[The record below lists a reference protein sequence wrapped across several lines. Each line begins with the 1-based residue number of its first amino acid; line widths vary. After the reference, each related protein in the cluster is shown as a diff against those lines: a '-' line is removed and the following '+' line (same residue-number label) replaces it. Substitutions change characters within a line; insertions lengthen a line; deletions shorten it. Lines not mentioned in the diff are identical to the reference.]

1 MILITRPLSKIRT
14 VILTALRAQKR
25 FSFWIDFSV
34 LVGLIVLAYTA
45 LQVWGWGCVW
55 RWLTEEE
62 SNSAAIRNVGLII
75 AGALGLRIAVWRSRV
90 AEKQVETA
98 RRGFLNE
105 RYQKGAEMFGDSRL
119 SVRLGGIYALRRLAN
134 EAPEEYHLEIVNL
147 FSSFVRRPGNFD
159 GLELER
165 VIDSQIASDPIDPLR
180 LRQDVQ
186 DVMVAVCTRSD
197 KGKALEE
204 RDRNFILDLSGAQ
217 LRGLN
222 LRSSGSVDISG
233 ALMNRVDLN
242 GVWLGGAN
250 LSKVICR
257 RGGDFG
263 DTIFIG
269 ANLSG
274 AVLSKSNLVGAR
286 FIGTNEQ
293 TTDMSGVDFSCS
305 NLTNAKMWNTN
316 LTGVQFRGANIS
328 GVVFSK
334 DRALAASGLTS
345 TSFVGAVI
353 NYSNPPDVRGVID
366 ENTNQQLAYDRELV
380 KWID

>member
-1 MILITRPLSKIRT
+1 MILITRLLSKDRT
-14 VILTALRAQKR
+14 VVLTVLRAKKR
-25 FSFWIDFSV
+25 LSFWIDFSV
-34 LVGLIVLAYTA
+34 LVGLIVFAFA
-45 LQVWGWGCVW
+45 AWQVWGWGCVW

-62 SNSAAIRNVGLII
+62 SNSAAIRNVGLIV

-98 RRGFLNE
+98 RRGLLNE

-159 GLELER
+159 GLELEG
-165 VIDSQIASDPIDPLR
+165 VIDAQTTSDPIDPLR

-197 KGKALEE
+197 QGKALEQ
-204 RDRNFILDLSGAQ
+204 RDRDFILDLNGAQ

-222 LRSSGSVDISG
+222 MRSSGSVDISG

-263 DTIFIG
+263 DTIFFG
-269 ANLSG
+269 ANLSE
-274 AVLSKSNLVGAR
+274 AVLSNSNFVSAR
-286 FIGTNEQ
+286 FVGTNEQ
-293 TTDMSGVDFSCS
+293 ITNLSGVNFSCS
-305 NLTNAKMWNTN
+305 DLTDAKMWNTD
-316 LTGVQFRGANIS
+316 LTGVRFDGANIS
-328 GVVFSK
+328 GVKFSK
-334 DRALAASGLTS
+334 DGVLAANGLTS
-345 TSFVGAVI
+345 TSFIEAVI
-353 NYSNPPDVRGVID
+353 KRSNPPDVRGVID